1 MATHQS
7 SDADINP
14 LKLIGNARLA
24 LHHHMAPAKTDA
36 ESDSAVGGEE
46 APDVDPLKLVGNAS
60 PRALHHHMAPAADV
74 SEEDDSRN

>member
-1 MATHQS
+1 MATHQT
-7 SDADINP
+7 SDADIDP

-46 APDVDPLKLVGNAS
+46 APDVDPLKLVGNA
-60 PRALHHHMAPAADV
+60 RLELHHHMAPAADV
-74 SEEDDSRN
+74 SEEGDSRS

>member
-1 MATHQS
+1 MATHQTS
-7 SDADINP
+7 YADIDP

-46 APDVDPLKLVGNAS
+46 APDVDPLKLVGNA
-60 PRALHHHMAPAADV
+60 RLELHHHMAPAADV
-74 SEEDDSRN
+74 SEEGDSGS